1 MRKPSESYLKLKK
14 TTDKILS
21 GAGLVVL
28 SPVFA
33 GIAIAIKLEDG
44 ITAPVFFK
52 QKRVGIHKSHFML
65 YKFRSMQTDTPHDT
79 PTHLLSDP
87 EQYLTGTGR
96 GLRKTSLDE
105 LPQLLNIFQGDMA
118 VVGPR
123 PALWNQYDL
132 LEERDKYGANDIRP
146 GLTGWAQIH
155 GRDEL
160 EIPVKA
166 KLDGYYAQNI
176 SFWLDVKCVLGT
188 VSSVLKS
195 EGVVEGGTGAMEAAA
210 SKERPKILICTNHS
224 YMLYQFR
231 RELIQKLMET
241 HEVVISMP
249 YVGHEEDFQEM
260 GCKCIETPIDR
271 RGINPVTDLKLIKA
285 YAKMLKEEK
294 PDEVITFS
302 IKPNIYAG
310 FLCGL
315 KKIPYCCN
323 VQGLGTAFQKKGLAS
338 FVTLLYK
345 VAFFRV
351 KKVFFENT
359 SNAEEFRK
367 RKIISRDKQVLLK
380 GAGVNLK
387 YYRYCPYTEED
398 PIRFLFVG
406 RIMKEKGVDELFRA
420 SKKLKEIYHDKIEI
434 GMVGFFEDE
443 YKEKVEYLEQE
454 GIIRFYGFQK
464 EVRPFYEK
472 AHCIVLPS
480 YHEGMSN
487 VLLEAASTGRA
498 LITTYIPGCK
508 EAVDEG
514 INGYLCKVKSAKSLY
529 RKMHKFIELTKKER
543 EEMGKNGRRK
553 MQAQF
558 DKDKVVE
565 KTVEAILS

>member
-1 MRKPSESYLKLKK
+1 MYDGKVGIYRYFKRVIGFVISL
-14 TTDKILS
+14 I
-21 GAGLVVL
+21 GFIVL
-28 SPVFA
+28 IPVFL
-33 GIAIAIKLEDG
+33 ILIVCIKLDSKG
-44 ITAPVFFK
+44 PILFK
-52 QKRVGIHKSHFML
+52 QRRIGLHKKEFNIL
-65 YKFRSMQTDTPHDT
+65 KFRTMKIDTPKDT
-79 PTHLLSDP
+79 PTHLLENPDM
-87 EQYLTGTGR
+87 YITKVGKF
-96 GLRKTSLDE
+96 LRKTSLDE
-105 LPQLLNIFQGDMA
+105 LPQIINIIKGDMCI
-118 VVGPR
+118 VGPR

-132 LEERDKYGANDIRP
+132 IEERDKYGANDIVP
-146 GLTGWAQIH
+146 GLTGWAQIN

-294 PDEVITFS
+294 PDQVITFS

-345 VAFFRV
+345 AAFFRV
-351 KKVFFENT
+351 KKVFFENIA
-359 SNAEEFRK
+359 NAEEFRK

-387 YYRYCPYTEED
+387 YYRYRPYTEED

-443 YKEKVEYLEQE
+443 YKEKVEHLEQE
-454 GIIRFYGFQK
+454 GIIRFYGFQN

>member
-1 MRKPSESYLKLKK
+1 MYQRVIKRGL
-14 TTDKILS
+14 DILLC
-21 GAGLVVL
+21 GAAMLIIWPL
-28 SPVFA
+28 FLL
-33 GIAIAIKLEDG
+33 IAILIKLDSKG
-44 ITAPVFFK
+44 PVYFK
-52 QKRVGIHKSHFML
+52 QKRVGIHKTHFYI
-65 YKFRSMQTDTPHDT
+65 YKFRTMRTDTPKDV
-79 PTHLLSDP
+79 PTHLLQDP
-87 EQYLTGTGR
+87 DAFITRMGKF
-96 GLRKTSLDE
+96 LRKTSLDE
-105 LPQLLNIFQGDMA
+105 LPQILHNVLLKGDMTII
-118 VVGPR
+118 GPR

-132 LEERDKYGANDIRP
+132 IEERDKYGANDVKP
-146 GLTGWAQIH
+146 GISGWAQIH

-387 YYRYCPYTEED
+387 YYRYRPYTEED

-529 RKMHKFIELTKKER
+529 RKMHRFIELTKKER